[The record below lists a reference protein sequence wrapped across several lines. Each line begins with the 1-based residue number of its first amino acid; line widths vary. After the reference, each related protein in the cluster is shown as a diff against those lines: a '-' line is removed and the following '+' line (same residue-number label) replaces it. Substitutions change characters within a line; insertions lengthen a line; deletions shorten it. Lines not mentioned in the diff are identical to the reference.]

1 MKLLITGRP
10 GVGKTTVIKRV
21 AEKLGERA
29 TGFFTGEVRDAASK
43 KRRGFSVTTIEG
55 ESAVFADVS
64 FETSYRVSAYK
75 VDVQRFE
82 ALALPAIE
90 KAVKKK
96 EGVIVIDEIGKME
109 LFSKRFVRLVE
120 TIVKEPGLTILATV
134 PLKNVHP
141 LVKAIKEA
149 DDAVVM
155 QVTEANRD
163 GLPDEVLAQLER

>member
-10 GVGKTTVIKRV
+10 GVGKTTVIKKV
-21 AEKLGERA
+21 AGRLGERA
-29 TGFFTGEVRDAASK
+29 SGFFTGEVRDAKSA

-64 FETSYRVSAYK
+64 FETPCRVGSYK

-82 ALALPAIE
+82 ALALPAVE

-96 EGVIVIDEIGKME
+96 KGVIVIDEIGKME
-109 LFSKRFVRLVE
+109 LFSERFVRLVE
-120 TIVKEPGLTILATV
+120 TIVKEPGLTVLATV

-141 LVKAIKEA
+141 LVKAIKET
-149 DDAVVM
+149 DDAVVL

-163 GLPDEVLAQLER
+163 EVPDEVLALLKR